1 MTTQH
6 DATDLDQGFFK
17 FPVPTWKGMIG
28 YAIALSMFMTA
39 MTMFSSGQSIPDIP
53 QLSEAD
59 RLDELGDI
67 DSYNFQLLQDG
78 YEQPQY
84 QSNKAAFLL
93 VPLELEEGR
102 IGTEGCYESED
113 DEGNTEINYGY
124 DIEEGSVLTFRDQ
137 AGDSITSS
145 FDKSGTLDPEGD
157 FFSQYCT
164 ETWHRDV
171 KGYGQDNSENRILM
185 AYMLVQNEPNEYYQL
200 LSFTEINGFND
211 YENPPEITQREDAGR
226 FALLASGIGGLIFM
240 YSTPTS
246 LSYALRKIRKSNQT
260 NAKETASA
268 AGVLGSDGRQFQHC
282 GPHGEIIG
290 PANQLFRDAYSDWLF
305 GCPPLPTSYSNVFTK
320 DGDGSLIPEHPQRI
334 GTPRP
339 AMMTPYSL
347 GALTFALSFIWLSS
361 DLRAR
366 DGSEIHTL
374 IGYVMTFF
382 VTIINILWFFSAYKQ
397 AKLSQTINDL
407 PTSPIRSVA
416 VGQAE
421 VVGQVRPSSAGT
433 PAFTVGGEEMQGT
446 VLWTWS
452 SYKYVCRQTDDGQ
465 ECGWE
470 HRETKNGG
478 VPFVLHD
485 GTGGMII
492 DPSLWQAENKTLNLG
507 SCVAAWESGKW
518 KWTVN
523 AIGVGDPLYVLGDCV
538 PRSREHL
545 DAWGGDET
553 EGSALVTMVPST
565 ETGEGSIMSLGTEL
579 DVVAQRRSRF
589 EMLIVPIIVFTFGI
603 FMFLNYTP

>member
-1 MTTQH
+1 MATKH
-6 DATDLDQGFFK
+6 DVTDLDQGLFK
-17 FPVPTWKGMIG
+17 FPLPTWRGLIG
-28 YAIALSMFMTA
+28 YLIALSMFVSA
-39 MTMFSSGQSIPDIP
+39 FTMYSSGQSIPDIP

-67 DSYNFQLLQDG
+67 DSYNFQSLQDG
-78 YEQPQY
+78 YEQPHY
-84 QSNKAAFLL
+84 QSNKAAFVLI
-93 VPLELEEGR
+93 PLELEEGI

-113 DEGNTEINYGY
+113 EDGNVDINYGY
-124 DIEEGSVLTFRDQ
+124 ELSQRSIVTFRDQ
-137 AGDSITSS
+137 AGNSITTS
-145 FDKSGTLDPEGD
+145 FDRSGTLDPEGD
-157 FFSQYCT
+157 FIQPGCNQAW
-164 ETWHRDV
+164 EDDV
-171 KGYGQDNSENRILM
+171 RGYGRDSSENRMLM
-185 AYMLVQNEPNEYYQL
+185 TYMLVQNEPNEYYQL
-200 LSFTEINGFND
+200 LSFAEIKGFND
-211 YENPPEITQREDAGR
+211 EGSPPEITQREDAGR

-240 YSTPTS
+240 YSTPS
-246 LSYALRKIRKSNQT
+246 PLSYDLRRIRKRNQT
-260 NAKETASA
+260 DAKESASA
-268 AGVLGSDGRQFQHC
+268 VGVLGLEGRQFQHC
-282 GPHGEIIG
+282 GPNGEVIG
-290 PANQLFRDAYSDWLF
+290 PAKQPLRQAFDDWLF
-305 GCPPLPTSYSNVFTK
+305 GCPPLPASYANVFAQ

-339 AMMTPYSL
+339 AMLTPYSL
-347 GALTFALSFIWLSS
+347 GAITFAVSFIWLSS

-366 DGSEIHTL
+366 DGSDFHTM
-374 IGYVMTFF
+374 IGFLMTFF
-382 VTIINILWFFSAYKQ
+382 VTIVNILWFFSAYRQ

-452 SYKYVCRQTDDGQ
+452 SFKYVCRQTDDGQ

-470 HRETKNGG
+470 HRETQNGG

-492 DPSLWQAENKTLNLG
+492 DPSLWQAKNKTSNLG
-507 SCVAAWESGKW
+507 ANIAEWEKGKW
-518 KWTVN
+518 KWTVS

-538 PRSREHL
+538 PRTREHL

-553 EGSALVTMVPST
+553 EGSALITMVPSS

-579 DVVAQRRSRF
+579 DVVAKRRSRF
-589 EMLIVPIIVFTFGI
+589 EMLIVPIIVFIFGI
-603 FMFLNYTP
+603 FMFLDYKP